1 MTSET
6 GCLIDWNGNA
16 RGVQDAGG
24 DFVVGVDLPSK
35 HVALH
40 TPKGTLMHEATFHRT
55 LDDIARKGVRAEL
68 VPGSHPWG
76 LQKEWQAAGRAA
88 PCACRAG
95 DRSPLRRPYR
105 PAPARHPRVP

>member
-16 RGVQDAGG
+16 RSVQDAGG

-35 HVALH
+35 HVARH

-68 VPGSHPWG
+68 EPGSHPWG
-76 LQKEWQAAGRAA
+76 LQKEWQAAGRTA

-105 PAPARHPRVP
+105 PAPVRHPRVP